1 MEESPMHSNGRQRI
15 RTMCPMNCHP
25 TLCGMLVEVE
35 HGKLL
40 HVMGD
45 KENPDSQGFLCVRGQ
60 ASHEIIEN
68 PQRLLR
74 PLMRDRRTEDAWRE
88 ASWDEVLER
97 IATRMQAVG
106 REAVGVWSGHG
117 AAATN
122 YGTRIGGQLLRR
134 FANLYGCQWWSGAII
149 CWGLGGFGLGLTGV
163 LETNTKEDMGQHANL
178 IVLWGA
184 NLASQPN
191 TSRHLLAAK
200 RRGAYV
206 VTVDVRDTEAAAQS
220 DDVYI
225 IRPGT
230 DTALALALIHVII
243 TEDLYDKAFVADYT
257 VGWHEL
263 RAHVQSHTPA
273 WAAQVTGLDAE
284 RIVALARR
292 YATSRPAMILVGG
305 SSMHK
310 GANSWQAAR
319 AVACLPGLTGN
330 LGIQGGGLGPRHG
343 ASSHGQ
349 GLANI
354 AAEDQRPPG
363 AYIPSQMPR
372 ITEAF
377 LDGRIQVQLT
387 FGANMLSSFADNNA
401 LAAGLSRVGLVVSH
415 DLFMNDTSRR
425 FADIILPATAW
436 LEELGC
442 KMTHTHL
449 YLMEQALQPR
459 GESRS
464 LTWVIRA
471 LAERL
476 GVPNFFPWP
485 SEEAMIDA
493 ILDHPS
499 TGRATV
505 ASLRAQGGIGALHI
519 SHVGHPTLQF
529 STPSGKVE
537 FVSARAAALGLPAL
551 PVHTGS
557 TDAAQPLVL
566 AQGRTLTHFHSFY
579 DHGQALPSL
588 AKLDPEPSVW
598 ISPTDAAARQIV
610 DGQEMRLLN
619 ARGVLQAR
627 AHVTT
632 RVPAGT
638 VWMRDGWTG
647 LNCLTSGDA
656 CVPDEAVDLFPF
668 AAGQAA
674 FEALVDAAPL

>member
-1 MEESPMHSNGRQRI
+1 MDASGRQLI

-25 TLCGMLVEVE
+25 TLCGMLAEVE
-35 HGKLL
+35 NGKLL
-40 HVMGD
+40 KVMGD
-45 KENPDSQGFLCVRGQ
+45 KANPDSQGFLCVRGQ
-60 ASHEIIEN
+60 ASREIIDN

-74 PLMRDRRTEDAWRE
+74 PLLRDRRTQDAWRE
-88 ASWDEVLER
+88 ASWDEVLDR

-122 YGTRIGGQLLRR
+122 YGTRISGQVLRR

-163 LETNTKEDMGQHANL
+163 LETNTKEDMGQHAKL
-178 IVLWGA
+178 VLLWGA

-191 TSRHLLAAK
+191 TSRHLLAAR
-200 RRGAYV
+200 RRGAHV
-206 VTVDVRDTEAAAQS
+206 VTVDVRETEATAQS
-220 DDVYI
+220 DEVYL

-230 DTALALALIHVII
+230 DTALALALMHVMI
-243 TEDLYDKAFVADYT
+243 TEGLYDRAFVAQHT
-257 VGWHEL
+257 VGFAEL
-263 RAHVQSHTPA
+263 QAHVQPHTPQ
-273 WAAQVTGLDAE
+273 WAAAHTGLAPE

-292 YATSRPAMILVGG
+292 YAATRPAMIVVGG
-305 SSMHK
+305 SSIHK

-319 AVACLPGLTGN
+319 AIACLPGLSGH
-330 LGIQGGGLGPRHG
+330 LGIPGGGFGPRHG
-343 ASSHGQ
+343 SASHGQ
-349 GLANI
+349 GLASI
-354 AAEDQRPPG
+354 TAEDRRLPG
-363 AYIPSQMPR
+363 QYILSQMPR

-377 LDGRIQVQLT
+377 VDGRIQVQLI

-415 DLFMNDTSRR
+415 DLFMNDTTRR
-425 FADIILPATAW
+425 FADIALPATAW

-442 KMTHTHL
+442 KMTNTHL
-449 YLMEQALQPR
+449 YLMEQALQPP
-459 GESRS
+459 GETRS
-464 LTWVIRA
+464 MTWLIRA
-471 LAERL
+471 LAGRL
-476 GVPNFFPWP
+476 AIADFFPWP

-493 ILDHPS
+493 ILAHPA
-499 TGRATV
+499 TGYATV
-505 ASLRAQGGIGALHI
+505 ASLRAQGGMGALHI

-537 FVSARAAALGLPAL
+537 FISARAAALGLPAL
-551 PVHTGS
+551 PVYTGP
-557 TDAAQPLVL
+557 AATAPQLVL

-588 AKLDPEPSVW
+588 AKLDAEPCVW
-598 ISPTDAAARQIV
+598 ISPVDAAARQIE
-610 DGQEMRLLN
+610 DGKELRLLN
-619 ARGVLQAR
+619 ERGVLQAR

-638 VWMRDGWTG
+638 LWMRDGWTG
-647 LNCLTSGDA
+647 LNCLTSGEA
-656 CVPDEAVDLFPF
+656 SVPDEAVDLFPF

-674 FEALVDAAPL
+674 FEALVEAAPL